1 MSGFEPLYKSFKIET
16 NKFLDIANVY
26 QKLQDNGSIKA
37 IFELFQQIFLNE
49 KKFTLDEIHKIIQMN
64 PSKKINIENQ
74 LKLNGAIF
82 KTNFLAI
89 ADIIIEKAFNET
101 YNNPEVTMTSALIS
115 SPSDPNLA
123 KLGEKRNSPIPNIKT
138 HTAQNATSPHY
149 MLPKSQNQRSPELVH
164 RTNNNNNNLHNNNSN
179 SKQLT
184 NSLPQS
190 NSAKILSTSV
200 FVTKKDVRSNRK
212 NRKNQ
217 HFNGNRT
224 NNSFFSQ
231 LSPNKA
237 NLSSNN
243 SFYSSSSQY
252 HGLDSDFSYIGR
264 NTYSFSRDEK
274 MKSSKENSPGPIY
287 HPEKA
292 ENLTKKKGPMIK
304 FDKAEKTSWFDDKH
318 KFGMESPGFVYN
330 PSKHF
335 TSK

>member
-1 MSGFEPLYKSFKIET
+1 MSGLEPLYKSFKTET

-26 QKLQDNGSIKA
+26 QKLQDNGSIKV
-37 IFELFQQIFLNE
+37 IFDLFQQIFLNE
-49 KKFTLDEIHKIIQMN
+49 KKFTLEEIHKIIQMN
-64 PSKKINIENQ
+64 TSKQINIENQ

-101 YNNPEVTMTSALIS
+101 YNNPEVTMTPAPRNSL
-115 SPSDPNLA
+115 PDPNSA
-123 KLGEKRNSPIPNIKT
+123 KLREKKNSPAPNIKPQN
-138 HTAQNATSPHY
+138 AQNSNSPHY
-149 MLPKSQNQRSPELVH
+149 MLPKSQRSPEAVH
-164 RTNNNNNNLHNNNSN
+164 RSNNNNNNLQNNNS
-179 SKQLT
+179 SHKQLI
-184 NSLPQS
+184 PQS

-200 FVTKKDVRSNRK
+200 VVTKKDERANRK

-252 HGLDSDFSYIGR
+252 HGFDSEFSYIAR

-287 HPEKA
+287 HPEKG
-292 ENLTKKKGPMIK
+292 ENLTKKKGPVIK